1 MFRDRPKRD
10 LSNAPGMTLAGMH
23 RKTPKGGFSA
33 LCDATPRASSSL
45 FGQSLYRQLG
55 ELPYGVGCA
64 AGDQEEATVEQDNSP
79 EALAAR
85 ERQAAMVEEL
95 RKAELVR
102 DRLESLQQLVGSY
115 PEGHDTRVLLE
126 ELHLER
132 ALGAVEEN
140 IGAIREALLYPR
152 GT

>member
-1 MFRDRPKRD
+1 MILV
-10 LSNAPGMTLAGMH
+10 LSFYSGVPRTLKQANIAEFY
-23 RKTPKGGFSA
+23 T
-33 LCDATPRASSSL
+33 
-45 FGQSLYRQLG
+45 YRQLG

-64 AGDQEEATVEQDNSP
+64 AEDQEVAVEQDNGP

-102 DRLESLQQLVGSY
+102 DRLESLRQLVGSY

-140 IGAIREALLYPR
+140 IGAIRETLFYPR